1 MKSGPSFKFPGV
13 VLRLLVVA
21 AVLGFGANAG
31 AEVAKGA
38 AAVNPVGAVDL
49 GTVLSDAHGLAGRV
63 GGSVMR
69 VSGSSMLPYFG
80 DGAVLVVRPANF
92 DGMRAGAVVVYH
104 RLETRVADGW
114 VARGANNRASDSTL
128 VTAENLVGEVYVT
141 LKSDAKVAGLE
152 LASSVKAAHM
162 VLAASAR

>member
-1 MKSGPSFKFPGV
+1 M
-13 VLRLLVVA
+13 LVVA

-92 DGMRAGAVVVYH
+92 DGMRAGAVVVYRNRFGELVSH